1 MHPDIQTALNTVFAS
16 DTELYQNRGF
26 QRRIGWGKKPALIN
40 IDLANAWT
48 REGNA
53 FTCVGMDTILPAT
66 QEVLAAFRARGL
78 PIVFTTTAYD
88 IVEGEHTDMGL
99 WGKKIPAEVLR
110 VGTEAVEIDSRLE
123 RRDDEL
129 LIVKKQASAFRGTNL
144 NSYLNACGV
153 DTTVLSRSPA
163 SEWKI
168 FSHVSSPAKSAIR
181 SGPVEAIRSPS
192 VPLTA
197 ASISSADAMPDCK
210 IAQAS
215 RRRASWRRCCARKVS
230 KTSPWAASSPTAASR
245 APCARRMSTRLVS
258 RKSSPS
264 RSAPRRRIRPPTR
277 RR

>member
-1 MHPDIQTALNTVFAS
+1 MHPDIQAALDTVFAS
-16 DTELYQNRGF
+16 DTELYQDRGF

-53 FTCVGMDTILPAT
+53 FTCEGMDTILPAT

-110 VGTEAVEIDSRLE
+110 VGSEAVEIDSRLE

-153 DTTVLSRSPA
+153 DTIVVTGTTASACVRATVEDAIADGFRPIVVRECIGDRIAGAVQWNLYD
-163 SEWKI
+163 I
-168 FSHVSSPAKSAIR
+168 DAKF
-181 SGPVEAIRSPS
+181 GDVE
-192 VPLTA
+192 PL
-197 ASISSADAMPDCK
+197 
-210 IAQAS
+210 QA
-215 RRRASWRRCCARKVS
+215 VLDHL
-230 KTSPWAASSPTAASR
+230 
-245 APCARRMSTRLVS
+245 RLNE
-258 RKSSPS
+258 
-264 RSAPRRRIRPPTR
+264 A
-277 RR
+277 